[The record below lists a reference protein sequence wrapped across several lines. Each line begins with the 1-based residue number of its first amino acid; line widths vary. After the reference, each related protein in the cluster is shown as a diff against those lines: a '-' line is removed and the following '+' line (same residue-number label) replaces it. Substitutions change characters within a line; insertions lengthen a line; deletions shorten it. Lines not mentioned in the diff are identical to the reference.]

1 MSRCSVVQA
10 RSSYQ
15 AAIVFL
21 AFVVAIPALAHE
33 TQEKVEDPG
42 FRPESGQ
49 ASAFIESFDS
59 ATIAVYPSII
69 RKVDRTAYSYTSR
82 ERIIAS
88 LNESGT
94 TNAIAANSR
103 IDMGVLHG
111 GSQWEWFQNGIE
123 AVSREVQK
131 KARDVDY
138 SMAMEILFPPG
149 NQYVFGVH
157 IYILDRNG
165 ENAFSFL
172 LNSHHRSFVDANM
185 VVENSSEAA
194 HTRVIEKATQL
205 GLAALR
211 AQIEQARACIGR
223 TDVRAV
229 VMPPGIFDDFESGLP
244 AGINESGVSL
254 GFSTFSDGK
263 SAVSI
268 STATS
273 FPPRAGDD
281 TDNTVLQL
289 DLEVSGW
296 AGFAHAFENDELN
309 TWKSYDWSALSE
321 FSFWFHGL
329 NSGTALFV
337 DILDN
342 RGPCST
348 VDDAERFTYEFTDDF
363 EGWRRI
369 AIRFAD
375 MRRKDIHNNAPDDGF
390 TLSQVHGWALGALDT
405 GGKVTYYID
414 HAGLSPAPEVKADYP
429 INELPMYGHLTK
441 TAAQKRADKK
451 YIKTMTKNGRS
462 RAEAA
467 DMAAKAGWNFYYK
480 GSRST
485 AIKRFNQAWLLDP
498 ENQLA
503 LWGSAGICQD
513 REQWDEAI
521 KYFEMALDK
530 GPENAMLDRDYQ
542 NALLAMEHRQQALAT
557 R

>member
-15 AAIVFL
+15 AAMVFL
-21 AFVVAIPALAHE
+21 AFVMAIPVLAHE

-49 ASAFIESFDS
+49 ASAFIESFDA

-82 ERIIAS
+82 ERIITS
-88 LNESGT
+88 LNDGGT
-94 TNAIAANSR
+94 TTAIVANSR
-103 IDMGVLHG
+103 INMGVRHG
-111 GSQWEWFQNGIE
+111 RSQWEWFQNGIQ

-185 VVENSSEAA
+185 VVEDSSEAA

-211 AQIEQARACIGR
+211 AQI
-223 TDVRAV
+223 
-229 VMPPGIFDDFESGLP
+229 
-244 AGINESGVSL
+244 
-254 GFSTFSDGK
+254 
-263 SAVSI
+263 
-268 STATS
+268 
-273 FPPRAGDD
+273 
-281 TDNTVLQL
+281 
-289 DLEVSGW
+289 
-296 AGFAHAFENDELN
+296 
-309 TWKSYDWSALSE
+309 
-321 FSFWFHGL
+321 
-329 NSGTALFV
+329 
-337 DILDN
+337 
-342 RGPCST
+342 
-348 VDDAERFTYEFTDDF
+348 
-363 EGWRRI
+363 
-369 AIRFAD
+369 
-375 MRRKDIHNNAPDDGF
+375 
-390 TLSQVHGWALGALDT
+390 
-405 GGKVTYYID
+405 D
-414 HAGLSPAPEVKADYP
+414 HAGLGLAPAVKADYP
-429 INELPMYGHLTK
+429 INERPMYGHLTK

-451 YIKTMTKNGRS
+451 YIKYMTKGGRS
-462 RAEAA
+462 RTVAA
-467 DMAAKAGWNFYYK
+467 DMPAKAGWDFYYK
-480 GSRST
+480 GDRST

-503 LWGSAGICQD
+503 LWGFAGICQD
-513 REQWDEAI
+513 REQWDKAI
-521 KYFEMALDK
+521 KYFEMALEK